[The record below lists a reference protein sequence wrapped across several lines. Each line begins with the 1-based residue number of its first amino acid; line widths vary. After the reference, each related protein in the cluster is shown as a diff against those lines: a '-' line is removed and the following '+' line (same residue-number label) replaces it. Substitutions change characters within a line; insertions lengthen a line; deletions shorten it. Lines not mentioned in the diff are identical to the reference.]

1 MSDMSTQKV
10 IGWVQKG
17 VIKMSGFKFG
27 QKQIPSKYFRN
38 QLTGILTINVNNL
51 VLSDRVSC
59 NDGKDWWYTVG
70 YQVDGEIIIPLF
82 MKTPKNLLTY
92 GVTQFD
98 KNSAFTMSLTMNVS
112 STMNVHRMY
121 IEWL

>member
-17 VIKMSGFKFG
+17 VIKMSSFKFG
-27 QKQIPSKYFRN
+27 QKQIPSKYFCN

-70 YQVDGEIIIPLF
+70 YQVDGEITIPLF

>member
-38 QLTGILTINVNNL
+38 QLTGILTINVNDL

>member
-17 VIKMSGFKFG
+17 VIKMSSFKFG

>member
-17 VIKMSGFKFG
+17 VIKMSSFKFG

-38 QLTGILTINVNNL
+38 QITGILTINVNNL

>member
-17 VIKMSGFKFG
+17 VIKMSSFKFG

-38 QLTGILTINVNNL
+38 QLTGILTINVNDL